1 MDSDDS
7 EYRRI
12 DDYFQ
17 CLAFGSEESASA
29 RGDSPQG

>member
-1 MDSDDS
+1 MGSDDS

-17 CLAFGSEESASA
+17 CLAFRSDELASI
-29 RGDSPQG
+29 REDSPSV